1 MVNKLQPPESCHVSR
16 TRTDFHFA
24 FAVLHCHK
32 IRWVGNRYATTCTQ
46 QCSDQGEETVQK
58 FQTSFSLCDIAF

>member
-1 MVNKLQPPESCHVSR
+1 MSPVPELIFTLHLQSYIV
-16 TRTDFHFA
+16 TRFGGF
-24 FAVLHCHK
+24 
-32 IRWVGNRYATTCTQ
+32 ATTCTQ